1 MKVNFAYIL
10 ATILMPI
17 PAVAAENSFVPSISA
32 VESLAKE
39 AVAKKVLAAENAQ
52 ITITPQRLDSR
63 LTPPRCNS
71 PLTAELASDREIS
84 RNNTVRI
91 GCNSPELSYP
101 WQIYVSVRVD
111 ISYPV
116 VVATQTLAP
125 GTVLG
130 PENLALRYI
139 DETSLRGAQFDDI
152 ATVTGTRLKR
162 RIAKDY
168 PVFAA
173 NLCFVC
179 KGDRVSIYARN
190 EKFQIKTVGEALH
203 DGNLGEQIQ
212 VKNTRSDKVLEATVT
227 NVGEVEVRM

>member
-1 MKVNFAYIL
+1 MKVNFACIL
-10 ATILMPI
+10 ATFLLSISAM
-17 PAVAAENSFVPSISA
+17 AAENNFVPSISA
-32 VESLAKE
+32 IEALAKE
-39 AVAKKVLAAENAQ
+39 VIAKKVLATTDAR
-52 ITITPQRLDSR
+52 IIITPQRLDSR
-63 LTPPRCNS
+63 LTPPTCSS
-71 PLTAELASDREIS
+71 PLTAEMASDREIS

-91 GCNSPELSYP
+91 GCTSPELSYP

-139 DETSLRGAQFDDI
+139 DETSLRGEQFEDI

-162 RIAKDY
+162 RVAKDY
-168 PVFAA
+168 PLFAA

-179 KGDRVSIYARN
+179 KGDSVSIYAGN

-203 DGNLGEQIQ
+203 DGNLGEQIR
-212 VKNTRSDKVLEATVT
+212 VKNTRSDKVLEATVI